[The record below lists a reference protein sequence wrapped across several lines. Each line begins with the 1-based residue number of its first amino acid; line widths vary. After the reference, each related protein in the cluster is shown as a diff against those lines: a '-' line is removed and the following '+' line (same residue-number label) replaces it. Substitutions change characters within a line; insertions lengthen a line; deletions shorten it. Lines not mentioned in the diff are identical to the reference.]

1 MSGESLEGYAR
12 YAVYYAPPAGSAME
26 AAGAAWLGWNPETG
40 ETPPPPDVPGPLL
53 EARPELVRQARRYG
67 FHGTLKAP
75 FRIAEKFDPADLD
88 AALQRFAAATP
99 PAEGP
104 ALTAVHAE
112 GEEMGFV
119 ALMPDGPSPEI
130 DALAERCVT
139 ELDLL
144 RAPLTA
150 AEMAKRRR
158 VGLDTMEDSNLR
170 KWGYPYV
177 LKRFKFHITLSVRVS
192 RAEAAEIVPELDE
205 LFAPTLEWPFTIR
218 ELALFG
224 DPGDGA
230 PFRVLRRY
238 PLTG

>member
-1 MSGESLEGYAR
+1 MAVESLEGFAR
-12 YAVYYAPPAGSAME
+12 YAVYYAPPAGSKME

-40 ETPPPPDVPGPLL
+40 GETEPPELPAPLL
-53 EARPELVRQARRYG
+53 EARDELVRQARRYG
-67 FHGTLKAP
+67 FHATLKAP
-75 FRIAEKFDPADLD
+75 FRLAEKFEVDELD
-88 AALQRFAAATP
+88 AALERFAEATP

-104 ALTAVHAE
+104 ALTAVHAK

-119 ALMPDGPSPEI
+119 ALMTDGPAPEI

-139 ELDLL
+139 QLDLL

-150 AEMAKRRR
+150 AELAKRRR
-158 VGLDTMEDSNLR
+158 AGLDTMEDANLR
-170 KWGYPYV
+170 NWGYPYV
-177 LKRFKFHITLSVRVS
+177 LKRFRFHMTLTVRVS
-192 RAEAAEIVPELDE
+192 RAEAERIVPELDE

-230 PFRVLRRY
+230 PFRVLKRY